1 MSKGLSW
8 QDWHVPLSRGNITL
22 REAYDGLQA
31 LGAKPAEIPLMVR
44 LVENPKYEIPGL
56 DPFHGRVD
64 LHKHDLIHI
73 VLGRGLLA
81 EDEAFVVGFTMG
93 STNRVTTTE
102 ERLYTLVSRYLYPK
116 VYRFNDRCIA
126 IFKDATKLG
135 YISDCVPLN
144 EADLDSYLDS
154 SLEDVRRA
162 LRIETDLLLAYYR
175 IEQRRYPGVKACQR
189 LLE

>member
-1 MSKGLSW
+1 MSTTLSW
-8 QDWHVPLSRGNITL
+8 KDWHVPLSRGDMTL

-31 LGAKPAEIPLMVR
+31 LGAKPVEIPLMVQ

-64 LHKHDLIHI
+64 LHTHDLIHI
-73 VLGRGLLA
+73 VLGRGLLP

-135 YISDCVPLN
+135 YISDCVD
-144 EADLDSYLDS
+144 EADLDSHMDS
-154 SLEDVRRA
+154 KLEDVRRT
-162 LRIETDLLLAYYR
+162 LRIESDFLMAYYR
-175 IEQRRYPGVKACQR
+175 IENRRYFGVKACER
-189 LLE
+189 LLD